1 MKIRRIVELVMI
13 GFALLFGL
21 LIICPL
27 QDGLKGYE
35 IIFNDYHL
43 IIAYFAPI
51 IACLILILKRYIKN
65 VEIISI
71 ILFSVG
77 AVFYLFHLISNE
89 YANTFIILAIIF
101 EILFSLQLVFVLN
114 SENEFQVR
122 DIAEMAM
129 LIALAIGLDL
139 PGLKIRVGVN
149 GGSISFTM
157 VPLLILALRLGMFK
171 GFIGAGIIYGAITSM
186 LDGWGMQ
193 YYLFDYLLA
202 YGSLSVIG
210 LFSPLIFKKEN
221 KTVWLS
227 IIFLVIGVV
236 VAVTLRLAFATLS
249 GMIFYETS
257 FVESLAYNALYI
269 LPSGGGALALLLLL
283 YKPLE
288 MINKRFPVKSTT
300 L

>member
-1 MKIRRIVELVMI
+1 MKIRRIVELAMVSFAI
-13 GFALLFGL
+13 LFALV
-21 LIICPL
+21 IICPI

-35 IIFNDYHL
+35 IIFQDYHL
-43 IIAYFAPI
+43 IIGYLSPI
-51 IACLILILKRYIKN
+51 IACLLLLLKKYLKN
-65 VEIISI
+65 IEMISI
-71 ILFSVG
+71 ILFGVG

-89 YANTFIILAIIF
+89 YANVFLILSIIVDL
-101 EILFSLQLVFVLN
+101 LFGLQLIYVMNV
-114 SENEFQVR
+114 ENEFKVR
-122 DIAEMAM
+122 DIVEIAM

-186 LDGWGMQ
+186 LDGWGIQ

-202 YGSLSVIG
+202 YGSLAVLG
-210 LFSPLIFKKEN
+210 LFSPIIFKKDAN
-221 KTVWLS
+221 IWIRLGFLTIG
-227 IIFLVIGVV
+227 III
-236 VAVTLRLAFATLS
+236 AVSFRLAFATLS
-249 GMIFYETS
+249 GIIFYETP

-269 LPSGGGALALLLLL
+269 LPSGGGALVMLLLL
-283 YKPLE
+283 YKPLQV
-288 MINKRFPVKSTT
+288 INDRFPVKSTT

>member
-1 MKIRRIVELVMI
+1 MKVRRIVEWVMI
-13 GFALLFGL
+13 CFAILFALV
-21 LIICPL
+21 IICPI

-35 IIFNDYHL
+35 IIFSDYHL
-43 IIAYFAPI
+43 IVAYFAPI
-51 IACLILILKRYIKN
+51 IACLLLILKRYIKN

-71 ILFSVG
+71 ILFGVG

-89 YANTFIILAIIF
+89 YANVFIILSIIV
-101 EILFSLQLVFVLN
+101 ELLFGLQLIFVLN
-114 SENEFQVR
+114 TENEFQVR

-129 LIALAIGLDL
+129 LIASAIGLDL

-171 GFIGAGIIYGAITSM
+171 GLIGAGIIYGAITSM
-186 LDGWGMQ
+186 LDGWGIQ

-202 YGSLSVIG
+202 YGSLAIIG
-210 LFSPLIFKKEN
+210 LFSPLIFNKKKHN
-221 KTVWLS
+221 VILS
-227 IIFLVIGVV
+227 LGFLTLGLVI
-236 VAVTLRLAFATLS
+236 AITLRLAFATLS
-249 GMIFYETS
+249 GMIFYETP
-257 FVESLAYNALYI
+257 FIDSLAYNALYI

>member
-89 YANTFIILAIIF
+89 YANAFIILAIIF

>member
-43 IIAYFAPI
+43 IIAYFAPV

-77 AVFYLFHLISNE
+77 AVFYFFHLISNE
-89 YANTFIILAIIF
+89 YANAFIILAIIF

>member
-89 YANTFIILAIIF
+89 YANAFIILAIIF

-149 GGSISFTM
+149 GGSISFAM

-227 IIFLVIGVV
+227 IIFLVIGVAL
-236 VAVTLRLAFATLS
+236 AVTLRLAFATLS

>member
-1 MKIRRIVELVMI
+1 
-13 GFALLFGL
+13 
-21 LIICPL
+21 
-27 QDGLKGYE
+27 
-35 IIFNDYHL
+35 
-43 IIAYFAPI
+43 
-51 IACLILILKRYIKN
+51 
-65 VEIISI
+65 
-71 ILFSVG
+71 
-77 AVFYLFHLISNE
+77 
-89 YANTFIILAIIF
+89 
-101 EILFSLQLVFVLN
+101 
-114 SENEFQVR
+114 
-122 DIAEMAM
+122 
-129 LIALAIGLDL
+129 
-139 PGLKIRVGVN
+139 
-149 GGSISFTM
+149 
-157 VPLLILALRLGMFK
+157 MFK

-257 FVESLAYNALYI
+257 FIESLAYNALYI